1 MITTLLL
8 FTLTS
13 TPVGNP
19 APAPQEVSKQLTAQT
34 CYAASILLLQ
44 PIEQSM
50 VFKQRMMNDIVEAYP
65 EHDTLE
71 MAGYFLGVELT
82 RLTMEINYGNISK
95 DLVKKDYLSYCNW
108 NV

>member
-8 FTLTS
+8 FTLT
-13 TPVGNP
+13 TT
-19 APAPQEVSKQLTAQT
+19 PAPQDVSKQLTAQT

-71 MAGYFLGVELT
+71 MTGYFLGVELT

-108 NV
+108 NI

>member
-13 TPVGNP
+13 TPVADTP
-19 APAPQEVSKQLTAQT
+19 LESSKELTAQT
-34 CYAASILLLQ
+34 CYAAAILLEQPLQ
-44 PIEQSM
+44 QSLI
-50 VFKQRMMNDIVEAYP
+50 FKQKMMNDIVSAYP

-71 MAGYFLGVELT
+71 MTGYFLGVELT

-95 DLVKKDYLSYCNW
+95 DVVEKDYLSYCNW
-108 NV
+108 NI

>member
-8 FTLTS
+8 FALTS
-13 TPVGNP
+13 T
-19 APAPQEVSKQLTAQT
+19 PAPQEVSKELTAQT
-34 CYAASILLLQ
+34 CYAASILLEQ
-44 PIEQSM
+44 PIEQAM

-71 MAGYFLGVELT
+71 LTGYFLGVELT
-82 RLTMEINYGNISK
+82 RLTMEINYGNISEGA
-95 DLVKKDYLSYCNW
+95 VKKDYLSYCNW

>member
-13 TPVGNP
+13 I
-19 APAPQEVSKQLTAQT
+19 PAPQEVSKQLTAQT
-34 CYAASILLLQ
+34 CYAASILLEQ
-44 PIEQSM
+44 PLEQSM
-50 VFKQRMMNDIVEAYP
+50 VFKQRMMNDIVEAHP

-71 MAGYFLGVELT
+71 LTGYFLGVELT
-82 RLTMEINYGNISK
+82 RLIMEIKYGKVDK